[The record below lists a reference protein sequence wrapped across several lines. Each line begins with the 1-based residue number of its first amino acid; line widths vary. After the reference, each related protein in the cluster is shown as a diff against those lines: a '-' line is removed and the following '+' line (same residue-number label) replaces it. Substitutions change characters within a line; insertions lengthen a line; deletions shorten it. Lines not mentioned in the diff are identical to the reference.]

1 MIVVD
6 SSVWIDYFN
15 GRDTLEVAKL
25 DVLLGVEPLAIGDII
40 LLEVLQ
46 GFRTDTHFTTAKQ
59 ILSSLTLFNMLGEEA
74 ALNAANLFRTLRK
87 QGITIRKTNDV
98 IIANFCLTHNYSLL
112 FADKDF
118 LPFVDNFG
126 LRKVSLNL

>member
-15 GRDTLEVAKL
+15 GRETLEVAKL
-25 DVLLGVEPLAIGDII
+25 DSLLGSEPLAIGDII

-46 GFRTDTHFTTAKQ
+46 GFRSDAAFAKAQ
-59 ILSSLTLFNMLGEEA
+59 QLMASLTLFEMLGEQA
-74 ALNAANLFRTLRK
+74 AIAAANHFRTLRQ
-87 QGITIRKTNDV
+87 QGITIRKINDV
-98 IIANFCLTHNYSLL
+98 IIASFCITHNHSLL

-126 LRKVSLNL
+126 LRKVTGE

>member
-1 MIVVD
+1 MITVD

-15 GRDTLEVAKL
+15 GRETPEVIKL
-25 DVLLGVEPLAIGDII
+25 DSLLGVEPLAIGDII

-46 GFRTDTHFTTAKQ
+46 GFRADAHFNTAKK

-74 ALNAANLFRTLRK
+74 AVNAANLFRLLRK

-98 IIANFCLTHNYSLL
+98 IIASFCINYHHSLL
-112 FADKDF
+112 FSDRDF
-118 LPFVDNFG
+118 LPFVNNFG
-126 LRKVSLNL
+126 LRKVSTDL

>member
-15 GRDTLEVAKL
+15 GRETPEVAKL

-46 GFRTDTHFTTAKQ
+46 GFRADAHFNTAKQ
-59 ILSSLTLFNMLGEEA
+59 ILSSLTLFNMLGEDA
-74 ALNAANLFRTLRK
+74 ALKAANLFRALRK

-98 IIANFCLTHNYSLL
+98 IIANFCVTHNCSLL

-126 LRKVSLNL
+126 LRAVSKNL